1 VRERNITA
9 NIRPTFKYLWGLSRK
24 GASYGGAAY
33 LETGALQA
41 LCRIGLLK
49 YEIYAYRKAA

>member
-1 VRERNITA
+1 V
-9 NIRPTFKYLWGLSRK
+9 LSRK